1 MKKHQIQKQEQLT
14 AYNRKTTHD
23 IFFMTMEWLEKYIE
37 ISGYYSDWENRK
49 QIHNNNIKRLD
60 IIGNPKKTEQ
70 DFLTQLF
77 LF

>member
-1 MKKHQIQKQEQLT
+1 
-14 AYNRKTTHD
+14 
-23 IFFMTMEWLEKYIE
+23 MEWLEKYIE